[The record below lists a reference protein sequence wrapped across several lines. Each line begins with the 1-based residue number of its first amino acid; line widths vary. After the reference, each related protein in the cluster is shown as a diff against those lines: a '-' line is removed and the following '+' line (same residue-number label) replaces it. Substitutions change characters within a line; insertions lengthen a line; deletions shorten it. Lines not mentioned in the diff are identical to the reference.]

1 MSNPTPSFASVRIT
15 FDPYSHE
22 QVQTFLKKVYQD
34 FGRDKSR
41 WYYRS
46 PIQDIDTLVN
56 TWTVDFLFRDPY
68 DATLFGLK
76 YLEYSQ
82 L

>member
-1 MSNPTPSFASVRIT
+1 MSNPTPSFATVRIS
-15 FDPYSHE
+15 FDPYSHA
-22 QVQTFLKKVYQD
+22 QVQIFLKKVHQD

-46 PIQDIDTLVN
+46 PTLDMDTHVN

-76 YLEYSQ
+76 YLK
-82 L
+82 

>member
-1 MSNPTPSFASVRIT
+1 MSNPTSSFATVRIT

-22 QVQTFLKKVYQD
+22 QVQTFLKKVHRD
-34 FGRDKSR
+34 CGRDKSR

-46 PIQDIDTLVN
+46 PIQDLDTLVN
-56 TWTVDFLFRDPY
+56 TWTVDFVFSDFH

-76 YLEYSQ
+76 YLK
-82 L
+82 

>member
-1 MSNPTPSFASVRIT
+1 MSNPTPSFATVRIT

-22 QVQTFLKKVYQD
+22 QVRIFLKEVYQD

-46 PIQDIDTLVN
+46 PIQDLDMLVN
-56 TWTVDFLFRDPY
+56 TWTVDFVFSDFH

-76 YLEYSQ
+76 YSK
-82 L
+82 

>member
-1 MSNPTPSFASVRIT
+1 MSGSTPTFSTVRIT

-22 QVQTFLKKVYQD
+22 EVQRLLLQVHKQ

-41 WYYRS
+41 WYYIS
-46 PIQDIDTLVN
+46 PD
-56 TWTVDFLFRDPY
+56 VDQLDGNAWVLDFKFRNPH

-76 YLEYSQ
+76 YQNSYGI
-82 L
+82 

>member
-1 MSNPTPSFASVRIT
+1 MSNPTPSFATVRIT

-22 QVQTFLKKVYQD
+22 QVQIFLKKVYRD

-46 PIQDIDTLVN
+46 PIQDLDMLVN
-56 TWTVDFLFRDPY
+56 TWTVDFVFSDLH

-76 YLEYSQ
+76 YLK
-82 L
+82 